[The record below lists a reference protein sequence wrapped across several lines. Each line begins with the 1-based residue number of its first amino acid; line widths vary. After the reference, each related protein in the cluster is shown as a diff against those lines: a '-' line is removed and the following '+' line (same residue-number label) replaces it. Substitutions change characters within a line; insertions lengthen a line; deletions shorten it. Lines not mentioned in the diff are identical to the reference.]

1 MENSS
6 PKAYFSQKRVTLTVL
21 TMVIAVSALCYKA
34 YVTTLGIDVET
45 RTNLMI
51 LARTPQSL
59 ISLKEQSKELDLL
72 ASNIEKNS
80 FEDIKKNIDRT
91 IYLINSTTK
100 EIEAQYKSWENV
112 KEQMNVDSSK
122 LIILKQNLDNIQSA
136 QTEEIA
142 KLKAILNTAY
152 TESAIDKSVGY
163 IVSFVIGVLSSLIA
177 TIIFP
182 TMKSKVIKTVEWISK
197 P

>member
-1 MENSS
+1 
-6 PKAYFSQKRVTLTVL
+6 
-21 TMVIAVSALCYKA
+21 
-34 YVTTLGIDVET
+34 
-45 RTNLMI
+45 MI